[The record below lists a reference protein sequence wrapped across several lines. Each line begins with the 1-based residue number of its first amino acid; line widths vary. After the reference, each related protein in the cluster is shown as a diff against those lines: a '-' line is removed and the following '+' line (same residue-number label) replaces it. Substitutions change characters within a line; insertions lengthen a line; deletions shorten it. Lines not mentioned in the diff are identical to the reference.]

1 MIDMRMPFTFGHS
14 RAVAAL
20 ADAAGKRMGL
30 PASDI
35 RDVRWAALY
44 ARYRR
49 AGGAGLDLDE
59 SQSR

>member
-20 ADAAGKRMGL
+20 ADAAGRQMGL

-35 RDVRWAALY
+35 RELRWAGY
-44 ARYRR
+44 THDHRR
-49 AGGAGLDLDE
+49 AVGAGLDLA
-59 SQSR
+59 